1 MNEYV
6 LSYKMDKVKK
16 SILNALYAE
25 TRPGDIDI
33 IKEVMWKTGRPREEV
48 TKVYNEVMETLMH
61 GM

>member
-1 MNEYV
+1 
-6 LSYKMDKVKK
+6 MDKVKK

-48 TKVYNEVMETLMH
+48 TKVYNEVMETLMY